1 MYTIYWNVII
11 CILKQKFR
19 IDMNLV
25 HNAFINDVTLN
36 KNTIDNYSDIL
47 RKIDEMYSKLNFSI
61 TIIL

>member
-1 MYTIYWNVII
+1 
-11 CILKQKFR
+11 
-19 IDMNLV
+19 MNLV